1 MQMQGAGYLAKD
13 AEFKTFEQ
21 SGSTMMS
28 FVIPKT
34 EKWTAKDG
42 TKQEKTEWHEFKMNI
57 AADSD
62 KRLNYFR
69 EVMLKGVVV
78 SVSAKQRTEKWEK
91 EGVPQSKIVYM
102 VSDLQIFAPSKA
114 AAAAAETPT
123 DSTDFNKA
131 AAEKAAADDDLPF

>member
-1 MQMQGAGYLAKD
+1 MKMQGAGYLAKD
-13 AEFKTFEQ
+13 PEFKTFE
-21 SGSTMMS
+21 SGATMMS

-57 AADSD
+57 PADSE
-62 KRLNYFR
+62 KRLNYFK

-78 SVSAKQRTEKWEK
+78 SVEAKQRTEKWEK

-102 VSDLQIFAPSKA
+102 ISDLQIFAPSKA
-114 AAAAAETPT
+114 
-123 DSTDFNKA
+123 SV
-131 AAEKAAADDDLPF
+131 AAADAPTETDKPVVDNSNDDEDGLPF